1 MSCSES
7 QRPPRVEPNWFSRN
21 GGCSG
26 SNGLRASMMALRVF
40 SRSME
45 SVHLDFVTI
54 STCPPPVPRVGAV

>member
-1 MSCSES
+1 
-7 QRPPRVEPNWFSRN
+7 
-21 GGCSG
+21 
-26 SNGLRASMMALRVF
+26 MMALRVF